1 MLCPRRTALDGAH
14 ERTTRQSCVRLSSP
28 LCSLARTHPCRRH
41 SRMVLDAPL
50 RGGVGEAQLPHRVR
64 LHGAPWCLQGT
75 RSANWWPAGH
85 CGVLRRTRGR
95 QRPQKNASTP
105 TALHNTQKPV
115 APTRLAGDR
124 PVGARP
130 ADPPS
135 FWGSVCRSR
144 CRAGAGCS
152 AVKGARIH
160 GGGAA
165 AGAVA
170 GAVPD
175 HCRLLPNMFGDAMRD
190 LLDPRLRGGAG
201 RLGADR
207 GRRPP
212 RVTSEATHRSSWMR
226 CAPTATA
233 ERMIGR
239 TW

>member
-1 MLCPRRTALDGAH
+1 
-14 ERTTRQSCVRLSSP
+14 
-28 LCSLARTHPCRRH
+28 
-41 SRMVLDAPL
+41 MVPA
-50 RGGVGEAQLPHRVR
+50 GHAVGQLV
-64 LHGAPWCLQGT
+64 A
-75 RSANWWPAGH
+75 SGH

-95 QRPQKNASTP
+95 QRPLKSASTP

-152 AVKGARIH
+152 AVKGVRIH

-175 HCRLLPNMFGDAMRD
+175 HCRLLPEHVRRRDAGPARSAAQG
-190 LLDPRLRGGAG
+190 RCGSSRRRSRSEAAARNLRGYSPVIVDALRAYCDG
-201 RLGADR
+201 REDDRHNVVARVRRSLGAQAAEVEH
-207 GRRPP
+207 RRL
-212 RVTSEATHRSSWMR
+212 
-226 CAPTATA
+226 A
-233 ERMIGR
+233 EVRANWR
-239 TW
+239 T

>member
-75 RSANWWPAGH
+75 RSANWWPAAIAGFS
-85 CGVLRRTRGR
+85 GAQGA
-95 QRPQKNASTP
+95 ASDRKKVRTP

-152 AVKGARIH
+152 AVKGEFME
-160 GGGAA
+160 
-165 AGAVA
+165 VA
-170 GAVPD
+170 PRLVLWPGLCLTIVVF
-175 HCRLLPNMFGDAMRD
+175 CRNMFGDAMRD

-233 ERMIGR
+233 ERTIGK